1 MARARWTKG
10 TPALFARANGSDG
23 ESTASAAR
31 SRPASSNHG
40 SGVPR
45 GRRETLHPSRAA
57 QRAEHRFDPAAEPS
71 FFTPHDPRRN
81 DFRPARADDD
91 RSRGRSR
98 SRFQRQE
105 AQFVRRFPSD
115 LAEIEPSFRHFE
127 RCARANVGSERAA
140 RTGPVAI
147 RTDSGVRAGNSV
159 SLLIAE
165 LDIGARSAQLGA
177 SLAWW
182 VRRCATCSAGLRC
195 NVEASI
201 QHVRLRDPL
210 RGEGVFVEQPAE
222 PVATAETIEQRRCEA
237 PHTRSRIGGGS
248 RIGGAFASGGCWPG
262 ERCFA
267 PLMLRVDAN
276 HALEV
281 TAAEDQQP
289 VKALA
294 RRRIETQRSACAAL
308 AVPAPAPG

>member
-1 MARARWTKG
+1 
-10 TPALFARANGSDG
+10 
-23 ESTASAAR
+23 
-31 SRPASSNHG
+31 
-40 SGVPR
+40 
-45 GRRETLHPSRAA
+45 
-57 QRAEHRFDPAAEPS
+57 
-71 FFTPHDPRRN
+71 
-81 DFRPARADDD
+81 
-91 RSRGRSR
+91 
-98 SRFQRQE
+98 
-105 AQFVRRFPSD
+105 
-115 LAEIEPSFRHFE
+115 
-127 RCARANVGSERAA
+127 
-140 RTGPVAI
+140 VAI

-294 RRRIETQRSACAAL
+294 RRRIETQRSACARARGVRTGAWMTRMPSVRKTSVRKFGQRADPQNLVGNRFRSHVRGL
-308 AVPAPAPG
+308 APNPA